1 MESSFPKAIMSC
13 SRREFYGQDDAH
25 QPLELSIVDA
35 IGAPALLPDDLI
47 GSVFIVS
54 AVGSVSSAT
63 TKENNKVVLPCED
76 GGTALFNGDGMIYR
90 LSFNSGKAELT
101 TRIAA
106 TPSYYADQISFQYK
120 DSYSK
125 LIPWANLGLGRVSP
139 ILGMLKQASTAFVP
153 LRFPDSDTER
163 LLITNDVMRPFE
175 VDPISLKL
183 ISPVG
188 KNSDWT
194 PLLDKYPL
202 NLMPFSMLM
211 STAHPAFDPTTGEL
225 FVTNTQ
231 VSFDNFMK
239 DKIKND
245 FKERASKVIAHKH
258 YPVMELFM
266 AAFEKLL
273 GLLDAFHL
281 DGYNGVKLHRWNGNS
296 IGVDSFDVVDEN
308 GRPIV
313 IQQSTHMMGITEHHI
328 LFADTAFKISLLD
341 ALPSQFF
348 TEDYSP
354 FSDDFKTQH
363 EPKFVAE
370 CIAKFKQVVRV
381 VFTYPQSSDTHL
393 YVINRDQFQK
403 INSSSVVAKKITVAG
418 EMVHFVVDYQQSSDN
433 KLVLHAGMSYA
444 SDPAEF
450 IHSVDRSMFSGDS
463 MKAESGMLIAGM
475 DINSPAVIV
484 VDVDAQTADKVDLSL
499 DDSKQYTPVL
509 GLYAYR
515 DTYPVKQFQHIY
527 WFGAPLW
534 NNTLPQIM
542 DELYG
547 NYPNRRQSKEAMLE
561 LIANESPAMVNKIS
575 IDKCALHTWLETGER
590 PESVLTVADSYSCPD
605 GYLVTSPT
613 YVPKVD
619 ASKNEI
625 AGGYLVC
632 CAIFSDHYRSDD
644 TDDDW
649 SSNTE
654 FWFFDADNLS
664 AGPQYKMS
672 HPQLNMG
679 FPLHTTWLK
688 QLETQQRNYDVAAD
702 HKDKVDALLKV
713 LPSEELKGQV
723 STLFQ
728 QVYQAFNQ
736 D

>member
-1 MESSFPKAIMSC
+1 MKSSFPKAIMSC
-13 SRREFYGQDDAH
+13 SRREFYGQDNAH
-25 QPLELSIVDA
+25 QPLSLSIVDA
-35 IGAPALLPDDLI
+35 AGDQVLLPDDLI

-63 TKENNKVVLPCED
+63 TEEDNEVALPCED

-90 LSFNSGKAELT
+90 LDFSTGKANLT
-101 TRIAA
+101 TRLAA
-106 TPSYYADQISFQYK
+106 TPSYYADKISFENK
-120 DSYSK
+120 ANYST
-125 LIPWANLGLGRVSP
+125 LLPWVNLGLGRVSP
-139 ILGMLKQASTAFVP
+139 ILGMSKQASTAFVP
-153 LRFPDSDTER
+153 LRFPDSDIER
-163 LLITNDVMRPFE
+163 LLISNDVMRPFE
-175 VDPISLKL
+175 VDPVSLKL
-183 ISPVG
+183 LSPVG

-225 FVTNTQ
+225 FLTNTQ

-239 DKIKND
+239 DQIKDD
-245 FKERASKVIAHKH
+245 FKKRLSEVVDHKH

-266 AAFEKLL
+266 TAFEKLL

-281 DGYNGVKLHRWNGNS
+281 DGYNGVKLHRWNGNR
-296 IGVDSFDVVDEN
+296 IDVDTFDVVDDD
-308 GRPIV
+308 GKPII
-313 IQQSTHMMGITEHHI
+313 IQQSTHMMGVTEHS
-328 LFADTAFKISLLD
+328 LVFADTAFKISLLD

-354 FSDDFKTQH
+354 FSDDFKAQH

-370 CIAKFKQVVRV
+370 CIAKFKQAVRV

-393 YVINRDQFQK
+393 YIIDREQFSK
-403 INSSSVVAKKITVAG
+403 ASGSSVIAKKITVAG
-418 EMVHFVVDYQQSSDN
+418 EMVHFTVDYQQPNAN
-433 KLVLHAGMSYA
+433 KLVLHAGMAYA

-450 IHSVDRSMFSGDS
+450 IHSVDRSMYSS
-463 MKAESGMLIAGM
+463 ELMKAESGMLIAGM

-484 VDVDAQTADKVDLSL
+484 LDLETQRSDKLDLSFEQ
-499 DDSKQYTPVL
+499 SKRYTPVL

-515 DTYPVKQFQHIY
+515 DNYPVKQFENIY
-527 WFGAPLW
+527 WLGAPLW
-534 NNTLPQIM
+534 NNTLPSIM
-542 DELYG
+542 DDLYG
-547 NYPNRRQSKEAMLE
+547 DYPYRRQSKQAMLE
-561 LIANESPAMVNKIS
+561 LIANESPAIVNKIC
-575 IDKCALHTWLETGER
+575 IDTQAINKWLETGEK
-590 PESVLTVADSYSCPD
+590 PESLLTVADSYSCPD

-619 ASKNEI
+619 ASQNAV

-632 CAIFSDHYRSDD
+632 CAIFSDHYCSDD
-644 TDDDW
+644 GVDDW

-654 FWFFDADNLS
+654 FWIFDADNLS
-664 AGPQYKMS
+664 AGPQYKLS

-688 QLETQQRNYDVAAD
+688 RLETQQRDYDVEAD
-702 HKDKVDALLKV
+702 HKDKVEALLKV
-713 LPSEELKGQV
+713 LPSEELKEQV

-728 QVYQAFNQ
+728 QVYQTFNES
-736 D
+736 